1 MRGKSGLPAGVC
13 LILKEG
19 AKIMMGIKNRRL
31 GKFYIT
37 FDAIEDDYNYIC
49 KVMGEVIVIRAETLL
64 HMDSIEYIAISKHFD
79 IVEPGFKM
87 PEYKAIIH
95 YEDGFQRFEKC

>member
-1 MRGKSGLPAGVC
+1 MGFKS
-13 LILKEG
+13 
-19 AKIMMGIKNRRL
+19 RRF
-31 GKFYIT
+31 GRFYIYI
-37 FDAIEDDYNYIC
+37 DAIEDDYNYIC

-95 YEDGFQRFEKC
+95 SEDGFQRFEKC

>member
-1 MRGKSGLPAGVC
+1 
-13 LILKEG
+13 
-19 AKIMMGIKNRRL
+19 MMNLSKTRY
-31 GKFYIT
+31 GKFYICLN
-37 FDAIEDDYNYIC
+37 AIDNDYEFVRQ
-49 KVMGEVIVIRAETLL
+49 VMGEVVVVRAETFL

-95 YEDGFQRFEKC
+95 SEDGFQRFEKC